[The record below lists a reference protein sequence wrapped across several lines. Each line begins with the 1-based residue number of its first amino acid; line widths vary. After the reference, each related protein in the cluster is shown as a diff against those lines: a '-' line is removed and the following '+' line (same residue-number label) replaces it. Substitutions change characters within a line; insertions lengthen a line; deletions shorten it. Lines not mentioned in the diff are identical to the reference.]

1 MAQHN
6 DEIYEFQ
13 QHHLY
18 GNSEPNEYWPVVT
31 TVACPNGRW
40 RVRYEDG
47 SHGVVDPNR
56 LWPAPYKK
64 RKAGEPLIPA
74 HNVYNY
80 CAVIDNPELYSK
92 SGLEKKA
99 HPNYLESRAYEFNER
114 ACAKILKSCVGDDAY
129 DGSQRQKQLSP
140 PRCVEC
146 GREGVE
152 TRLCMCANEGSGL
165 GLLGQLAT
173 SALRK
178 LFPDGILPGEAGY
191 PEVANCE
198 LLTGAS
204 TVKFLMDVLRAMTG
218 LGSSELDAML
228 SRTVAMRIRKTTAN
242 LDKGTTISRDIVDDL
257 LDYNTCFYAPSELA
271 KPDVLDRT
279 YRASRTSKRVT
290 AWGRSATSAG
300 GWYGIG
306 DPNAPRQRATAS
318 RNCCNL
324 KRGCCLPKS
333 EAARLRLPR
342 WTMAAL
348 GAYKVKGKKGT
359 ICRAGVET
367 DTAEVCVL
375 KKDARV
381 VAVAEAL
388 NAKGDVRLRLQR
400 PVRGWR
406 SYFDSMGALSPPAN
420 PSGFKKPLIGPRCG
434 DALPPAD
441 SLPPSTPAR
450 YRAAAVV
457 CGAGA
462 PACFVDGLIA
472 DDDPVYASVWKDRGL
487 PRPSSA
493 IVDFR
498 AEIKLPH
505 RQDETYR
512 VEAVCRL
519 PEKGDE
525 DDDDDDDL
533 GKAVLFSDTGMK
545 QRMKIHPN
553 AKDVDFFC
561 FGSASIL
568 AADGVTKM
576 AVAKC
581 RAVRGSMLRHYAAAD
596 FRYAAR
602 FVVDGPVACPT
613 FATGLEDLP
622 SQPPP
627 TMVVAGP
634 QKDQIPVDPKVFV
647 DYPMSVGRYQER
659 ALVAGD
665 PRKTSLYPPGDEKLA
680 KYEADGAFQPWLKH
694 LYDPWTG
701 DMRAMPFGWTS
712 GPEAA
717 SMRGVDLRYFY
728 DESKRELVGTVRFS
742 ENALEA
748 VFDGSKGLY
757 AVDCVHPGAL
767 HAVMDE
773 TTAELMKLDD
783 DVCKGG
789 DSLVTECVGGIY
801 DADGA
806 LCENHRSAWRGS
818 PSPRPK
824 SHGQLHYIWTI

>member
-99 HPNYLESRAYEFNER
+99 HELPRLRGDAAKLAAPWRLDEDPAWVAGAPNGATRRSAH
-114 ACAKILKSCVGDDAY
+114 G
-129 DGSQRQKQLSP
+129 GP
-140 PRCVEC
+140 PA
-146 GREGVE
+146 
-152 TRLCMCANEGSGL
+152 L
-165 GLLGQLAT
+165 
-173 SALRK
+173 LRK
-178 LFPDGILPGEAGY
+178 
-191 PEVANCE
+191 
-198 LLTGAS
+198 
-204 TVKFLMDVLRAMTG
+204 
-218 LGSSELDAML
+218 
-228 SRTVAMRIRKTTAN
+228 AN

-279 YRASRTSKRVT
+279 YAESDISSASRLGQE
-290 AWGRSATSAG
+290 A
-300 GWYGIG
+300 
-306 DPNAPRQRATAS
+306 PPAPR
-318 RNCCNL
+318 
-324 KRGCCLPKS
+324 
-333 EAARLRLPR
+333 RL

-367 DTAEVCVL
+367 DTAE
-375 KKDARV
+375 
-381 VAVAEAL
+381 
-388 NAKGDVRLRLQR
+388 
-400 PVRGWR
+400 R

-487 PRPSSA
+487 PAAVKCVFDPWSGAMLPVASSFVNGA
-493 IVDFR
+493 GKAAARGVDLRLFYDDG
-498 AEIKLPH
+498 AEAVQGCLRFGPGAQGGRDASLI
-505 RQDETYR
+505 DETYR

-545 QRMKIHPN
+545 QR
-553 AKDVDFFC
+553 
-561 FGSASIL
+561 
-568 AADGVTKM
+568 
-576 AVAKC
+576 
-581 RAVRGSMLRHYAAAD
+581 
-596 FRYAAR
+596 
-602 FVVDGPVACPT
+602 PVA
-613 FATGLEDLP
+613 AT
-622 SQPPP
+622 
-627 TMVVAGP
+627 
-634 QKDQIPVDPKVFV
+634 IF
-647 DYPMSVGRYQER
+647 ER
-659 ALVAGD
+659 
-665 PRKTSLYPPGDEKLA
+665 
-680 KYEADGAFQPWLKH
+680 
-694 LYDPWTG
+694 
-701 DMRAMPFGWTS
+701 
-712 GPEAA
+712 
-717 SMRGVDLRYFY
+717 
-728 DESKRELVGTVRFS
+728 
-742 ENALEA
+742 
-748 VFDGSKGLY
+748 
-757 AVDCVHPGAL
+757 C
-767 HAVMDE
+767 
-773 TTAELMKLDD
+773 
-783 DVCKGG
+783 
-789 DSLVTECVGGIY
+789 
-801 DADGA
+801 
-806 LCENHRSAWRGS
+806 
-818 PSPRPK
+818 
-824 SHGQLHYIWTI
+824 

>member
-1 MAQHN
+1 MYYDARATGESC
-6 DEIYEFQ
+6 DDGLVEVDID
-13 QHHLY
+13 
-18 GNSEPNEYWPVVT
+18 
-31 TVACPNGRW
+31 VADYYYPP
-40 RVRYEDG
+40 DG
-47 SHGVVDPNR
+47 AVQ
-56 LWPAPYKK
+56 
-64 RKAGEPLIPA
+64 LIPA

-129 DGSQRQKQLSP
+129 DGSQRQKQVAAAHARNPAPTLARDGPAVYYPWRAQLSP

-228 SRTVAMRIRKTTAN
+228 SRTVTMRIRKTTVIARETHFDHIVALSLRYAGAQLRGDAAKLAAPWRLDEDPAWVAGAPNGATRRVSRMEGLQLLLRKAN

-279 YRASRTSKRVT
+279 YRAESD
-290 AWGRSATSAG
+290 
-300 GWYGIG
+300 I
-306 DPNAPRQRATAS
+306 
-318 RNCCNL
+318 L
-324 KRGCCLPKS
+324 KR
-333 EAARLRLPR
+333 
-342 WTMAAL
+342 
-348 GAYKVKGKKGT
+348 VKGKKGT

-400 PVRGWR
+400 PVRGW
-406 SYFDSMGALSPPAN
+406 
-420 PSGFKKPLIGPRCG
+420 
-434 DALPPAD
+434 
-441 SLPPSTPAR
+441 
-450 YRAAAVV
+450 
-457 CGAGA
+457 
-462 PACFVDGLIA
+462 
-472 DDDPVYASVWKDRGL
+472 
-487 PRPSSA
+487 
-493 IVDFR
+493 
-498 AEIKLPH
+498 
-505 RQDETYR
+505 DETYR

-545 QRMKIHPN
+545 QRPVAATIFERLLTGKTMESMKIHPN

-748 VFDGSKGLY
+748 VFDGSKGLSPKNSRRT
-757 AVDCVHPGAL
+757 ARSSARP
-767 HAVMDE
+767 
-773 TTAELMKLDD
+773 TTSA
-783 DVCKGG
+783 
-789 DSLVTECVGGIY
+789 SPT
-801 DADGA
+801 
-806 LCENHRSAWRGS
+806 RSARAATRS
-818 PSPRPK
+818 
-824 SHGQLHYIWTI
+824 